1 MKQFFYCEVCGE
13 ETPHKLIREKN
24 HLYRCEECGNYA
36 NFPPEKEITINAII
50 SFEGESERGRVRLKE
65 SEEVGK
71 GDELIVETESGFR
84 IGEVTSI
91 ELTNSRRS
99 EGAEAK
105 EIRAIW
111 LRDTG
116 EVGVRIS
123 LHKRAI
129 TTPLT
134 IYVPGETEF
143 RVGEELE
150 FGNKRYRIT
159 KIKPRNGGVVDRKGE
174 SIKAKNIKRIYAKFE
189 AKIKRG

>member
-13 ETPHKLIREKN
+13 ETPHKLIREKT
-24 HLYRCEECGNYA
+24 HLYRCEVCGNYA
-36 NFPPEKEITINAII
+36 SFPPEREVVVNAII
-50 SFEGESERGRVRLKE
+50 SFEGESEKGKVRLKE
-65 SEEVGK
+65 GEEVEK

-91 ELTNSRRS
+91 ELSNNKRS
-99 EGAEAK
+99 EEASAK
-105 EIRAIW
+105 EIRTIW

-129 TTPLT
+129 TTPVTL
-134 IYVPGETEF
+134 YVPGETEF
-143 RVGEELE
+143 SVGEELE

-159 KIKPRNGGVVDRKGE
+159 KIKSRDGKLFERRGDSVA
-174 SIKAKNIKRIYAKFE
+174 AKNIRRVYAKFE
-189 AKIKRG
+189 AKIKQK